1 MRSKDI
7 ISLPTTS
14 LSVVKAYEPIIDMND
29 IKHMVECSKK
39 YVVLPLLDA
48 SFGYHFEEFLYH
60 FLPLSR

>member
-1 MRSKDI
+1 MHSEDSI
-7 ISLPTTS
+7 NLPTTS
-14 LSVVKAYEPIIDMND
+14 LSVVKAYEPIIQMND

-60 FLPLSR
+60 LLPLST